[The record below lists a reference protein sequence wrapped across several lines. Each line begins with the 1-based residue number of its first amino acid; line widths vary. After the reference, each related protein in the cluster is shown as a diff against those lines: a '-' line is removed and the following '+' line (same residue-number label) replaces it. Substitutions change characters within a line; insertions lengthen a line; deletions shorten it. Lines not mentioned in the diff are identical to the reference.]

1 MNLQVMT
8 NAEEGKVLLLIK
20 SMVNFVVLWYIGLL
34 LRKY

>member
-8 NAEEGKVLLLIK
+8 NAEEGKVLLVIK

-34 LRKY
+34 LPKY